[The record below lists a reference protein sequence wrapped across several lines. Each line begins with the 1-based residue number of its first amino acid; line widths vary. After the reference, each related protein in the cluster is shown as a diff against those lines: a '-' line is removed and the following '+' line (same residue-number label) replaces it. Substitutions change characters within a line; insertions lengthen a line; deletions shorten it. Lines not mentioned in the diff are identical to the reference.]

1 VVDSQLTR
9 TIVDVEVVHPTA
21 DEWEVHLADG
31 GACVGFVTRL
41 GSVFE
46 YIDVLPPYEVFLCH
60 ELEEALAE
68 IYATLGDDNAAILAA
83 YRFGCDR

>member
-1 VVDSQLTR
+1 VVGRQLTR

-21 DEWEVHLADG
+21 NEWEVHLADG

-46 YIDVLPPYEVFLCH
+46 YIDVLPPYEVFVCRD
-60 ELEEALAE
+60 LEEALSE
-68 IYATLGDDNAAILAA
+68 IYATLGDDNAAILSA
-83 YRFGCDR
+83 YRAG